1 MISIEQ
7 EENVVGLTGLGM
19 PAVTDMNEELLEDS
33 VSPEEIN
40 EVLQQL
46 EADHGAEELLIDDG
60 SFSAGANEDLDLSPG
75 ELDKSLD
82 PVRAYLREMG
92 TVPLLTREQEVA
104 IAKRIEWG
112 ENRAQKA
119 ITRSPIAIV
128 ELLKM
133 GEELEAGRLSI
144 RDLVNFSDQLEGEE
158 QEDKAEEYLQ
168 WTIEGING
176 VRTLYQ
182 RGLKEL
188 DRLRSEQKLTRGKSA
203 KK

>member
-133 GEELEAGRLSI
+133 GEELEAGR
-144 RDLVNFSDQLEGEE
+144 
-158 QEDKAEEYLQ
+158 
-168 WTIEGING
+168 
-176 VRTLYQ
+176 
-182 RGLKEL
+182 
-188 DRLRSEQKLTRGKSA
+188 
-203 KK
+203 